1 MATQRFVVYDTANS
15 NQIISLPV
23 SQAEAN
29 TIAAGD
35 SDFTAHIGAVPVP
48 DDARPSHLWRFN
60 VADAVVRYIEAEL
73 NTDEIISTRRAGLI
87 SIMREL
93 EGIIG
98 LAAWTAGE
106 INAATDLSIRAKSY
120 ARWVEMMTRASVV
133 DNNLTNESR
142 YAILLREAS
151 HPGRVWYWLHYSH
164 GMAGMGHLG
173 APWNTASSFI
183 NEMRGS
189 WIWYSTTGPDA
200 DDSTVRIAAADALN
214 PNTRGWVTTS
224 QITTGASQ
232 VSLDAGDDFNWIHY
246 LA

>member
-60 VADAVVRYIEAEL
+60 VADEVVRYIEAEL
-73 NTDEIISTRRAGLI
+73 NTDEIISTRRSGLI

-93 EGIIG
+93 ESIVG
-98 LAAWTAGE
+98 LSAWTAGE
-106 INAATDLSIRAKSY
+106 INSSSDLSVRAKSY

-151 HPGRVWYWLHYSH
+151 HPGRVWYWLHFSH
-164 GMAGMGHLG
+164 GQPGNGQLG
-173 APWNTASSFI
+173 AAWNMASSFV

-200 DDSTVRIAAADALN
+200 DDPAIRIAAANALT

-246 LA
+246 LR

>member
-1 MATQRFVVYDTANS
+1 MATQRFVVYDTDNS
-15 NQIISLPV
+15 NQIISLPT
-23 SQAEAN
+23 SQTEAN
-29 TIAAGD
+29 TIAALD
-35 SDFTAHIGAVPVP
+35 SDYTAHLGAVSVP
-48 DDARPSHLWRFN
+48 DDARPNHLWRFN
-60 VADAVVRYIEAEL
+60 VADEVVRYIEAEL
-73 NTDEIISTRRAGLI
+73 NTDEIVSTRRSGLI

-106 INAATDLSIRAKSY
+106 INSVAELSVRAKSY

-133 DNNLTNESR
+133 DNNLTSESR

-151 HPGRVWYWLHYSH
+151 HPGRVWYWLHFSH
-164 GMAGMGHLG
+164 GDVGVGG
-173 APWNTASSFI
+173 FGTKWESASSFT
-183 NEMRGS
+183 NENRGG

-200 DDSTVRIAAADALN
+200 DDPDVRIAAADALT
-214 PNTRGWVTTS
+214 PNTRGYVNAS

-246 LA
+246 LR